1 MRGRL
6 VEEDLT
12 ERDNKYQVVQQE
24 VPNRRRQ
31 EPDIILELA
40 RLLLAFIV
48 RSIQYNQPVLEVD
61 VPPPLGITPGN
72 GEQLA
77 LA

>member
-1 MRGRL
+1 VRGRL
-6 VEEDLT
+6 AEEDLT

-40 RLLLAFIV
+40 YLLLAFIV
-48 RSIQYNQPVLEVD
+48 CGMQYN
-61 VPPPLGITPGN
+61 
-72 GEQLA
+72 
-77 LA
+77 